1 MRKTLM
7 FATMN
12 NYNTLLDWKKS
23 KEPTVNTRPGLSRSL
38 AYKSQ
43 TLLTPLAKLLPD
55 YFGAAQQ
62 ELPIFLYG

>member
-1 MRKTLM
+1 MTL
-7 FATMN
+7 THSS
-12 NYNTLLDWKKS
+12 TEKKES
-23 KEPTVNTRPGLSRSL
+23 KEATVNTRPRLSRSV